1 MAYFFFLNRT
11 VFIPSAPATF
21 PYVRNIY
28 GTLADANTYFDARL
42 HEQAWADSSAEDR
55 PKALWAATMIID
67 ALNYKGEKNTVYTL
81 LEDDPSASDEDIRA
95 AEVNQPLEFPRGSD
109 IEVPEI
115 ICMACYE
122 IAHALLDGIDP
133 DLELE
138 NLGVAGETFS
148 SVRTTYSRTQI
159 SIEHLI
165 NGVPRDHVWQWLK
178 PFLRDSDIIELS
190 RVG

>member
-1 MAYFFFLNRT
+1 MAYFFFLNRM
-11 VFIPSAPATF
+11 VSMPSAPATF

-28 GTLADANTYFDARL
+28 GSLADANTYFDARL
-42 HEQAWADSSAEDR
+42 HEQAWANSSAEDR

-81 LEDDPSASDEDIRA
+81 LDEDPSASDEEIRE
-95 AEVNQPLEFPRGSD
+95 AEANQALEFPRGLD
-109 IEVPEI
+109 TEVPEV
-115 ICMACYE
+115 ICTACYE

-138 NLGVAGETFS
+138 NLGVVSQGMG
-148 SVRTTYSRTQI
+148 SVRTTYSRSQI

-165 NGVPRDHVWQWLK
+165 NGVPSDYVWQWLK
-178 PFLRDSDIIELS
+178 PFLRDADTIELS
-190 RVG
+190 RVD